1 MKLRLSILAGLCAVF
16 AGGTPSAHADGA
28 GVSGTSGVH
37 YYLSLGDSL
46 ADRGGNPEDYADKL
60 YLALHASDPKLE
72 LVKLGCGGEGA
83 QSMIEG
89 SVLPSVN
96 SSCGPP
102 SFYLH
107 RYPHKTQLAEA
118 VAFLRAHAGKVS
130 LVTIDI
136 GGNDVQDCLVV
147 LNFSEDCLNGDLPA
161 LTANLSTILAELR
174 TAAGPDVPI
183 VGMNYYDAF
192 SGLWVLGDVLFGGDE
207 SLAQQLALAS
217 VAFVVQANDALE
229 ATYAAAGDAWA
240 DVETAFRTTDFTDTA
255 DLPGFG
261 TVPVSVFEDCTL
273 THFCTS
279 LDGHPNDAGYAVIAQ
294 AFAAALP

>member
-1 MKLRLSILAGLCAVF
+1 MKLRLSVLVALCAAF
-16 AGGTPSAHADGA
+16 FTGAPPALGDSPGGSDGSA
-28 GVSGTSGVH
+28 TH

-60 YLALHASDPKLE
+60 YAALHVSDPKLE
-72 LVKLGCGGEGA
+72 LVKLGCGGESA

-96 SSCGPP
+96 SSCGTP

-118 VAFLRAHAGKVS
+118 VAFLRAHADKVS

-147 LNFSEDCLNGDLPA
+147 LNFSDDCLNGDLPA
-161 LTANLSTILAELR
+161 LTTNLTRILAELR
-174 TAAGPDVPI
+174 AAAGPDVPI

-229 ATYAAAGDAWA
+229 ATYDAAGDPWA
-240 DVETAFRTTDFTDTA
+240 DVETAFRSTDFTDTA

-261 TVPVSVFEDCTL
+261 TVPLSVFEDCTL

>member
-72 LVKLGCGGEGA
+72 LVKLGCGGESA

-147 LNFSEDCLNGDLPA
+147 LNFSDDCLNGDLPA

-183 VGMNYYDAF
+183 VGMN
-192 SGLWVLGDVLFGGDE
+192 
-207 SLAQQLALAS
+207 
-217 VAFVVQANDALE
+217 
-229 ATYAAAGDAWA
+229 
-240 DVETAFRTTDFTDTA
+240 
-255 DLPGFG
+255 
-261 TVPVSVFEDCTL
+261 
-273 THFCTS
+273 
-279 LDGHPNDAGYAVIAQ
+279 
-294 AFAAALP
+294 